1 MYSEAIRS
9 SLACSLTSSTPSP
22 LLAARTFS
30 VRAFLFDIPLLGSVL
45 PLPVGGHKRCVSE
58 LDSVTPGH
66 MHDQQRVGSRSRAD
80 AGQDC
85 VASGVATRQGSSRSN

>member
-9 SLACSLTSSTPSP
+9 SLACSLTSSTTWP

-45 PLPVGGHKRCVSE
+45 PLPVSGHERCVSD
-58 LDSVTPGH
+58 LDSVAPGH
-66 MHDQQRVGSRSRAD
+66 MHDQQRVRGRSRAD
-80 AGQDC
+80 AGQNRVSC
-85 VASGVATRQGSSRSN
+85 GVAARKCAGWSD